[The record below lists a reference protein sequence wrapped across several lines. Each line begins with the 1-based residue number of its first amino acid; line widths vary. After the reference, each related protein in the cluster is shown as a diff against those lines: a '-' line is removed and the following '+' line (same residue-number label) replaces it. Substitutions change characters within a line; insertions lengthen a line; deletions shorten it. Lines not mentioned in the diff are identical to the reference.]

1 LILPPPV
8 PRHDDDG
15 AAWHASRHATPR
27 LHHSFYV
34 LELDREK
41 WIKSLSDDQR
51 KMDVELSAGEELEV
65 TVQ

>member
-1 LILPPPV
+1 MIRMKWSPRRNCDSPGNTKTAVPPG
-8 PRHDDDG
+8 R
-15 AAWHASRHATPR
+15 
-27 LHHSFYV
+27 YV

-51 KMDVELSAGEELEV
+51 KMDVELSAGEELEI